1 MHCPPGFTVFFG
13 TSARV
18 VNANRVCID
27 MRYRSFIGYQNAS
40 YSLSEV
46 KNPVLT
52 LKNASVIGVSI
63 VAATYVLVNIAFFA
77 VVSKADILDNNNVV
91 V

>member
-1 MHCPPGFTVFFG
+1 
-13 TSARV
+13 
-18 VNANRVCID
+18 

-40 YSLSEV
+40 YALSEV

-52 LKNASVIGVSI
+52 LKKASVIGVSI
-63 VAATYVLVNIAFFA
+63 VAATYVLVNVAYFA
-77 VVSKADILDNNNVV
+77 VVSKSDILDNNNVV

>member
-1 MHCPPGFTVFFG
+1 MC
-13 TSARV
+13 
-18 VNANRVCID
+18 
-27 MRYRSFIGYQNAS
+27 YRSFIGYQNAS

>member
-1 MHCPPGFTVFFG
+1 MLCLPGFILFFG

-18 VNANRVCID
+18 VNAKEVLIN
-27 MRYRSFIGYQNAS
+27 MRRRSFIGYQNAN
-40 YSLSEV
+40 YALSEV

-63 VAATYVLVNIAFFA
+63 VATTYVLVNIAYFA
-77 VVSKADILDNNNVV
+77 VVSKKDILDSSNVV